1 MQTKPKSRFS
11 RLVMATLAGTAL
23 IGGMGATLASAESGK
38 DDAAALQALSTAKVT
53 LADAIRMAESA
64 GQGMVTGA
72 EFMVSKDGTYFDVTT
87 QNGTTEIDHRIDPM
101 TGKILA
107 STPNAEEKTGDTEA
121 NEAQDLAA
129 IQGAKLPLLQV
140 ISAAEAQGA
149 KVLSA
154 EYASK
159 DGALGIEMKAADATG
174 VVSELMV
181 DAATGAVVPGD
192 NELGEA
198 EGDELGEQSEGEQ
211 NEG

>member
-192 NELGEA
+192 NESGEA
-198 EGDELGEQSEGEQ
+198 EGDESGEQSEGEQ

>member
-140 ISAAEAQGA
+140 ISSAEAQGA

-181 DAATGAVVPGD
+181 DAATGAVIPGD
-192 NELGEA
+192 NESGEA
-198 EGDELGEQSEGEQ
+198 EGDQSGEQSEAEQ
-211 NEG
+211 SEG